1 MLHRS
6 QGMIYWYSE
15 KESITFPFHT
25 VKQQTGLE
33 ICPTGIA
40 MASTFSRVWIN
51 WIYMVAN
58 PARGQLNRE
67 NYNVPVPFVPQNL
80 VSRDNFGRPVQLQSP
95 HSSHPGRL
103 NRKNNKKII
112 PDF

>member
-15 KESITFPFHT
+15 KESIILFPFHT
-25 VKQQTGLE
+25 VKQRTGLE
-33 ICPTGIA
+33 ICPTNRHSNGQHFQQS
-40 MASTFSRVWIN
+40 MDQLD
-51 WIYMVAN
+51 IYGCQSCSWSAEQGN
-58 PARGQLNRE
+58 DNA
-67 NYNVPVPFVPQNL
+67 PVPFVPQNL

-103 NRKNNKKII
+103 NRENNYGRK
-112 PDF
+112 

>member
-6 QGMIYWYSE
+6 QGMIHWYSE
-15 KESITFPFHT
+15 KESIIFPFHT
-25 VKQQTGLE
+25 VKQRTGLE
-33 ICPTGIA
+33 ICPTNRHSNGEHFQES
-40 MASTFSRVWIN
+40 MDQLD
-51 WIYMVAN
+51 MVAN

-67 NYNVPVPFVPQNL
+67 NDNVPVPFVPQNL

-103 NRKNNKKII
+103 NRENNYGRK
-112 PDF
+112 